1 MSIIS
6 FIRNLFTNKPIVE
19 NFIYPDGTQC
29 WQLNGLRHREDSPAV
44 IYPCGTQY
52 WYQNGYR
59 HRTNGPAI
67 ICDEYQAW
75 YLNGKRHREDGPAII
90 RADGSEE
97 WYLNG
102 EPIEYNAYHKSKIH
116 FQEIKFT
123 IKDGL

>member
-6 FIRNLFTNKPIVE
+6 FIRNLFTNKPIVKT
-19 NFIYPDGTQC
+19 FIYPDGTQC
-29 WQLNGLRHREDSPAV
+29 WHLNSILHRDDGPAV

-75 YLNGKRHREDGPAII
+75 YLNGKRHREDDPAII

-102 EPIEYNAYHKSKIH
+102 EPIENSNKRKKIYLKVV
-116 FQEIKFT
+116 EFT